1 MKNILHFSLSIL
13 LPLFLISC
21 APQQVQS
28 LPTETL
34 SDDQLALHTL
44 VEFLQNL
51 NDGSYQDA
59 VQSYGGTYETL
70 VYFNPTIPPNDHAA
84 LLRNACTING
94 IHCLQVNTAGLDR
107 QVSDTEFVFK
117 VDFLNPDGTLFVL
130 GPCCGA
136 SETESPP
143 QSVFYFTVKKADN
156 GNFIVMDMPPYTP

>member
-1 MKNILHFSLSIL
+1 MKNILHFSLLIL
-13 LPLFLISC
+13 LTLCLMSC
-21 APQQVQS
+21 TPQQASSQ
-28 LPTETL
+28 PTDTS
-34 SDDQLALHTL
+34 SDYQIALHTL

-51 NDGSYQDA
+51 HDGSYEDA
-59 VQSYGGTYETL
+59 VQFYGGTYETL

-94 IHCLQVNTAGLDR
+94 IHCLQVNSAGLDR

-143 QSVFYFTVKKADN
+143 QSVFMFTVRKEEEGKFLVLDL
-156 GNFIVMDMPPYTP
+156 PPYTP